1 VVNVCVD
8 TDAGC
13 TFKISTLYSGGVVV
27 VVTLCCCL
35 LLWLLGTDAVNAC
48 YGSNGVC
55 VCVCVCVFVCICTD
69 CSTTVDW
76 WRRYNTSTSNGMCV
90 CVGSLMLCKNS
101 SLDRRALHRSHAKW
115 CVYVVAF

>member
-55 VCVCVCVFVCICTD
+55 VCVCVCVFVVYALIVPQQ
-69 CSTTVDW
+69 STGGGATTP
-76 WRRYNTSTSNGMCV
+76 RPATV
-90 CVGSLMLCKNS
+90 CVFV
-101 SLDRRALHRSHAKW
+101 LDL
-115 CVYVVAF
+115 